1 MQQESAAFKS
11 MNVTQNVPV
20 SCTCLVC
27 LGTLLRIII
36 KAHCNCQLTN
46 TLNTVRKWPNGNGTF
61 PILFRFKEMLQ
72 PIQTHIR
79 KRQGH
84 QFITGLTHIHK
95 HTHQDPLRNLESLT
109 KAAHESTQRKAKQTQ
124 GALQLSSLG
133 LNPGDEANH

>member
-109 KAAHESTQRKAKQTQ
+109 KAAHVKHPEESQTDTGSATAVQ
-124 GALQLSSLG
+124 SGFEPRG
-133 LNPGDEANH
+133 